1 MSISPAD
8 LETLTSAIADAV
20 AVRLANTPRLVD
32 RNALARL
39 IGVSVPT
46 IERLQRERKIPIVR
60 AGARVLY
67 DPDAVIAALSKNG
80 NGGDA

>member
-8 LETLTSAIADAV
+8 FEALTTAIAEAV
-20 AVRLANTPRLVD
+20 AARLANTPRLVD

-46 IERLQRERKIPIVR
+46 IERLQREGKIPIVR

-67 DPDAVIAALSKNG
+67 DTNAVIAALSKNEK
-80 NGGDA
+80 GGDA

>member
-20 AVRLANTPRLVD
+20 AVRLASTPRLVD

-67 DPDAVIAALSKNG
+67 DPVAVITALSKNG

>member
-8 LETLTSAIADAV
+8 FEALTSAIAEAV

-32 RNALARL
+32 RNVLARL

-46 IERLQRERKIPIVR
+46 IERLQREGKIPIVR

-67 DPDAVIAALSKNG
+67 DPNAIIAALSKNEK
-80 NGGDA
+80 GGDA